1 MNGFILTLALV
12 GQQCGPNGC
21 LPERV
26 PTSRVVGPVVRT
38 AAVADPGYTSVVVRI
53 ENRQPDSI
61 RYGSGVILT
70 ETGLVLTCRH
80 IFRGGV
86 GQLVV
91 RRADGQAW
99 NARFVAVDPINDL
112 GAVTIGPVSG
122 IPRVRYLREAPTEA
136 VIVGFPGSRLM
147 MTARLGRYQETSN
160 VFYNVNSPFGVS
172 GGPCFQPGTLA
183 LGGVQWGADG
193 RSSAVTPITAV
204 REFLGRIGRAFFG
217 RRQPSINVTQVSSGP
232 MEAVPIT
239 AFEPEVQ
246 RVQFQPVLPQVNPA
260 PGLYDQVPVQLPA
273 MPVVPKQ
280 LPTIDGP
287 GKIMPTPQGPIGSF
301 GPPASDP
308 GIIARIAAIEAFINR
323 PITFIDAGGRAFQAY
338 LGDTL
343 RVKIPAVNPD
353 LVIEGM
359 HGARAVPVPV
369 Q

>member
-1 MNGFILTLALV
+1 MNGFILTLALI

-38 AAVADPGYTSVVVRI
+38 ASVADPGYTSVVVRI

-112 GAVTIGPVSG
+112 GAVSIGPIGG

-136 VIVGFPGSRLM
+136 VIVGFPGSRLAI
-147 MTARLGRYQETSN
+147 TARLGRFAETSN

-172 GGPCFQPGTLA
+172 GGPCFAPGTLA

-217 RRQPSINVTQVSSGP
+217 QRRPGIVNNITQVSSGP

-246 RVQFQPVLPQVNPA
+246 RVQFQPVLPQINPT

-323 PITFIDAGGRAFQAY
+323 PIKFVDAEGKSYDAY
-338 LGDTL
+338 LGDTV
-343 RVKIPAVNPD
+343 RTRIPPVTANPN
-353 LVIEGM
+353 LMLEVL
-359 HGARAVPVPV
+359 HGQR